1 MDGRTL
7 LAQAQ
12 KQEAAASGGFSWF
25 GASKQDKIEQ
35 AIELYTQAAN
45 AFRTSGQGSDA
56 GAAFE
61 KAAALSRSINEP
73 NDSANYLTE
82 AFKSYKKTNP
92 ADAARTLNQAIDH
105 YALTNVRR
113 AATHKQT
120 LGEHLEA
127 DPSTK
132 AQAIKE
138 YEKAGEWF
146 SNDNAEALA
155 NKCYIRAADISAEIG
170 DYHKAINHYERIA
183 EVSLNNNLMKWSVKE
198 YLFKAALCHLAT
210 MDIVAA
216 KRALEGQYPGL
227 DPAFNPPAMEYLF
240 LKNLLEAVENGDSQL
255 FFNNVMQYKE
265 RYPLDNWKL
274 DILAKTQKSIEE
286 AAEDLR

>member
-1 MDGRTL
+1 MDGRSL

-12 KQEAAASGGFSWF
+12 KQEAASAGGFSWF
-25 GASKQDKIEQ
+25 GASKQDKLEQ
-35 AIELYTQAAN
+35 AIELYAQAAN
-45 AFRTSGQGSDA
+45 AFRTSGQGSEA

-61 KAAALSRSINEP
+61 KAAALSKSINEP
-73 NDSANYLTE
+73 NDAANYLTE

-92 ADAARTLNQAIDH
+92 ADAARTLSQAIEH

-113 AATHKQT
+113 AATQKQT
-120 LGEHLEA
+120 LAEHLET
-127 DPSTK
+127 DPATK
-132 AQAIKE
+132 PQAIKE

-155 NKCYIRAADISAEIG
+155 NKCYIRAADISAETG
-170 DYHKAINHYERIA
+170 DYHRAINHYERIA
-183 EVSLNNNLMKWSVKE
+183 EVSVNNNLMKWSVKE

-210 MDIVAA
+210 KDIVAT
-216 KRALEGQYPGL
+216 KRALEGQYPAL
-227 DPAFNPPAMEYLF
+227 DPAFSPPSMECLF
-240 LKNLLEAVENGDSQL
+240 LKNLLESVENGEPQG

-286 AAEDLR
+286 AADDLT